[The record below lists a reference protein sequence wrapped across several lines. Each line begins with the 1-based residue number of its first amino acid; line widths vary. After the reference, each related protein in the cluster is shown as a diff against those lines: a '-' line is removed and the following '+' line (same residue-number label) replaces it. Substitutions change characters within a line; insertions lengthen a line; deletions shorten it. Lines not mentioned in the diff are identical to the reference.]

1 MTDLTILIADD
12 EPLASRRLRIL
23 IERHDGVRLIGVARD
38 GEEALEAIRAHR
50 PDVVL
55 LDVEMPG
62 LGGFELVERL
72 GRDEQPII
80 IFATAFDHYAARAFE
95 ARAIDYLVKPVE
107 AQRLYAA
114 LDRAREQRDRAEAA
128 ARLDEMR
135 EIIANLRRNAAPA
148 PARRY
153 ERELWVKSLGET
165 VRVPLDAVEL
175 IEAERDYVRLR
186 MGGRS
191 FLHREP
197 LSALEERLDP
207 DEFIRVHRSV
217 IVRRDCVAA
226 IGRSPSRTPV
236 LRLRS
241 GEQVSVG
248 RRYAAQL
255 AALRL

>member
-1 MTDLTILIADD
+1 MTDLSILVADD

-23 IERHDGVRLIGVARD
+23 IERHPGVRLVGVARD
-38 GEEALEAIRAHR
+38 GEEALDAIRSHR

-62 LGGFELVERL
+62 LGGFEVVDRL
-72 GRDEQPII
+72 AREELPIV
-80 IFATAFDHYAARAFE
+80 IFVTAFDHYAARAFD
-95 ARAIDYLVKPVE
+95 AQAVDYLVKPVE

-114 LDRAREQRDRAEAA
+114 LERAREQRDRADAA

-148 PARRY
+148 PAKRY

-165 VRVPLDAVEL
+165 VRVSLDAVDL

-186 MGGRS
+186 MGERS
-191 FLHREP
+191 VLHREP

-207 DEFIRVHRSV
+207 DMFVRVHRSV

-226 IGRSPSRTPV
+226 IGRSPSRAPV

-241 GEQVSVG
+241 GEQIRVG
-248 RRYAAQL
+248 RSYAAQL

>member
-1 MTDLTILIADD
+1 MTDLSILVADD

-23 IERHDGVRLIGVARD
+23 IERHEGVRLTGIARD
-38 GEEALEAIRAHR
+38 GEEALDAIRACR

-62 LGGFELVERL
+62 LGGFEIVDRL
-72 GRDEQPII
+72 GSDELPIV
-80 IFATAFDHYAARAFE
+80 IFVTAFDHYATRAFD

-114 LDRAREQRDRAEAA
+114 LDRAREQRDRADAA

-148 PARRY
+148 PAKRY
-153 ERELWVKSLGET
+153 EQELWVKNRGET
-165 VRVPLDAVEL
+165 IRVPLDAVDL
-175 IEAERDYVRLR
+175 IKAERDYVRLR
-186 MGGRS
+186 MGERS
-191 FLHREP
+191 VLHREP
-197 LSALEERLDP
+197 LGALEERLDP
-207 DEFIRVHRSV
+207 EMFIRVHRSV

-226 IGRSPSRTPV
+226 IGRSLSRAPI

-241 GEQVSVG
+241 GEQIPVG
-248 RRYAAQL
+248 RSYAAQL